1 MKPILTAVAAV
12 SLLCTS
18 PVFAEDASELAK
30 TKNCMACHS
39 VDTKLV
45 GPSYKDVAEKYA
57 DQDDAVAHLATSI
70 KEGSSGTWGPVPM
83 PPNAVSDDEANAL
96 ATWIAGLK

>member
-1 MKPILTAVAAV
+1 MKPFLTAVAAL

-18 PVFAEDASELAK
+18 SVFAEDASELAK
-30 TKNCMACHS
+30 AKNCMACHS

-57 DQDDAVAHLATSI
+57 GEDDAVSHLAKSI

-83 PPNAVSDDEANAL
+83 PPNAVSDEEAEAL
-96 ATWIAGLK
+96 ATWITGLE